1 MYASGYRQYF
11 LFILEAIMKIIKTAV
26 TETLGIEYPIIQACM
41 QWISKAELVGAVS
54 AAGGLGVLSSST
66 FFTAEDLR
74 AEIKKIRE
82 ITDKPFAVNITFL
95 PASFEPD
102 FDGYIRVCV
111 EEGIKII
118 ETAGRIPTPE
128 RIDAIKS
135 AGITWIHKCTI
146 VKHALKAQNSG
157 CDMIVADGFECAGHP
172 GENDIGTMA
181 LTPAMIK
188 NLKVPVITA
197 GGVGT
202 GRQMAA
208 ALMLGADGV
217 YMGTRFLLTKECPV
231 LESVKQQI
239 AGSATEMDTLLMLR
253 SYINTTRVYKT
264 NMTQSVVA
272 RENEGIPFSEV
283 AGDINGGQVRKMFFE
298 TGDVN
303 DSAYICVGQSV
314 GVISDVLPVKEAID
328 NIMKE
333 CVETL
338 SKFDA

>member
-1 MYASGYRQYF
+1 
-11 LFILEAIMKIIKTAV
+11 MKKIKTAGA
-26 TETLGIEYPIIQACM
+26 EMLGIEYPIVQACM
-41 QWISKAELVGAVS
+41 QWISRAELAGAVS

-74 AEIKKIRE
+74 AEIKKTRE
-82 ITDKPFAVNITFL
+82 VTDKPFAVNITFL

-111 EEGIKII
+111 EEGVKII
-118 ETAGRIPTPE
+118 ETAGRIPSPE
-128 RIDAIKS
+128 RIQAIKS
-135 AGITWIHKCTI
+135 AGIIWIHKCTI

-181 LTPAMIK
+181 LTPAMIE
-188 NLKVPVITA
+188 NLKVPVIAA
-197 GGVGT
+197 GGIGT

-208 ALMLGADGV
+208 ALMLGAQGV
-217 YMGTRFLLTKECPV
+217 YMGTRFLLTRECPV
-231 LESVKQQI
+231 LDSVKQQI

-253 SYINTTRVYKT
+253 SYKNTTRTYKT
-264 NMTQSVVA
+264 DMTQSVVA
-272 RENEGIPFSEV
+272 REKEGLPFAEV
-283 AGDINGGQVRKMFFE
+283 QPDINGAQVRKMFFE

-303 DSAYICVGQSV
+303 NSAYICVGQTV
-314 GVISDVLPVKEAID
+314 GLIHDVLPVKEVID
-328 NIMKE
+328 SVMKE

-338 SKFDA
+338 SRFDA